1 MGGKVGGF
9 NPDDSDAGVLPDNDN
24 HRIYLRGATYAWRAK
39 RGDYADER
47 PPLMVGVRGSRHL
60 WLDNQCIGA
69 TGDGGDAPATLYIM
83 PRKHP
88 SGDFHNV
95 SVSIAS
101 EELNIERLGT
111 DNAGIRSQ
119 AGADAAIQWYSG
131 AIRIRT
137 NGFLAYQAIVA
148 QALTVSSEQKHKK
161 DIHDFDALNIIKGA
175 PAKQYKYKPEQA
187 GQQTVGISGRWLK
200 PCLMIWCYHPGPDPH
215 PGKSNPGNPIDGRH
229 GALTGVT
236 WEGLRQLTERVEAL
250 ENAS

>member
-1 MGGKVGGF
+1 
-9 NPDDSDAGVLPDNDN
+9 
-24 HRIYLRGATYAWRAK
+24 
-39 RGDYADER
+39 
-47 PPLMVGVRGSRHL
+47 MVGVRGSRHL

-111 DNAGIRSQ
+111 DNAGMRSQ

-137 NGFLAYQAIVA
+137 NGFLAYQEIVA
-148 QALTVSSEQKHKK
+148 QAFTVSSEQKHKK
-161 DIHDFDALNIIKGA
+161 DIQDFDALNIIKGA
-175 PAKQYKYKPEQA
+175 PAKQYKYKPEQG
-187 GQQTVGISGRWLK
+187 GQTDRWHFGPMAETLPDELVHTTQDPTPIPENQTPETQLTVDI
-200 PCLMIWCYHPGPDPH
+200 
-215 PGKSNPGNPIDGRH
+215 